1 MTPLP
6 GGRNT
11 IERIARLGYGARG
24 IVYIV
29 VGALA
34 LLAAIGQG
42 GRAGNSKD
50 ALRAVLGGPFGAV
63 LVGLIAL
70 GLAGFALWRLVEG
83 VTDADRRGTSAKG
96 LAVRGAHLISAAIY
110 LGLAVSAA
118 SLSLGLGMSGGDGVH
133 DGTAWLLSKPFGR
146 WLVALGGL
154 GVIGGGFGFL
164 GKGILSKAWK
174 GDVTDR
180 LALDARARD
189 RWAGPVGRF
198 GYAARGIAFLIIG
211 GFLVAA
217 AWHQRSSEAK
227 GLAEAF
233 ALLRAQPYGWIL
245 LAVVGSGHAAF
256 GVFGL
261 IQARYRRIDAPDI
274 DRVDDAA
281 GAAVRAL
288 T

>member
-1 MTPLP
+1 MRTLP
-6 GGRNT
+6 GGRNA
-11 IERIARLGYGARG
+11 IERIARFGYGARG
-24 IVYIV
+24 VVYIV

-34 LLAAIGQG
+34 LLAALGHGGQ
-42 GRAGNSKD
+42 AGDSKD
-50 ALRAVLGGPFGAV
+50 ALRAVMAGPFGAAV
-63 LVGLIAL
+63 VGLIAL

-83 VTDADRRGTSAKG
+83 ITDADRRGTSAKG
-96 LAVRGAHLISAAIY
+96 LAVRGAHLISAGLY
-110 LGLAVSAA
+110 LGLAASAA

-146 WLVALGGL
+146 WLVALVGL
-154 GVIGGGFGFL
+154 AVVGGGFGFL
-164 GKGILSKAWK
+164 GKAWR

-189 RWAGPVGRF
+189 RWAGPIGRF
-198 GYAARGIAFLIIG
+198 GYAARGLAFLIIG

-217 AWHQRSSEAK
+217 AWHQRSSDAK

-245 LAVVGSGHAAF
+245 LGLVAAGHAAF
-256 GVFGL
+256 GAFGL
-261 IQARYRRIDAPDI
+261 IQARYRLIDAPDI

-281 GAAVRAL
+281 GAAARAL
-288 T
+288 G

>member
-1 MTPLP
+1 MRPVP

-11 IERIARLGYGARG
+11 IERIARFGYGARG
-24 IVYIV
+24 TVYVV

-42 GRAGNSKD
+42 GRAGDSKD
-50 ALRAVLGGPFGAV
+50 ALRAVLAGPFGAV
-63 LVGLIAL
+63 VVGLIAL
-70 GLAGFALWRLVEG
+70 GLAGFALWRFVEG

-96 LAVRGAHLISAAIY
+96 LAVRGAHLVSAAIY
-110 LGLAVSAA
+110 IGLAVSAA
-118 SLSLGLGMSGGDGVH
+118 SLSLGLGMSGGDGMH

-154 GVIGGGFGFL
+154 CVIGGGFGFL
-164 GKGILSKAWK
+164 GKAWR

-180 LALDARARD
+180 LALDAEARE

-217 AWHQRSSEAK
+217 AWHQRSSDAK
-227 GLAEAF
+227 GLTEAF

-245 LAVVGSGHAAF
+245 LGLVAAGHAAF
-256 GVFGL
+256 GAFGL
-261 IQARYRRIDAPDI
+261 IQARYRHIDAPDI

-288 T
+288 S

>member
-1 MTPLP
+1 MTPFP

-24 IVYIV
+24 VVYCV

-42 GRAGNSKD
+42 GRAGDSKD

-83 VTDADRRGTSAKG
+83 VTDADRRGNSAKG

-110 LGLAVSAA
+110 FGLAVSAA

-133 DGTAWLLSKPFGR
+133 DGTAWLLAKPFGR
-146 WLVALGGL
+146 WLVALVGL

-164 GKGILSKAWK
+164 GKAWR
-174 GDVTDR
+174 GDVTER
-180 LALDARARD
+180 LSLDAQARD
-189 RWAGPVGRF
+189 RWAGPIGRF

-217 AWHQRSSEAK
+217 AWHQRSSDAK
-227 GLAEAF
+227 GLTEAF

-245 LAVVGSGHAAF
+245 LALVGAGHAAF
-256 GVFGL
+256 GAFGL
-261 IQARYRRIDAPDI
+261 IQARYRHIDAPDI

>member
-1 MTPLP
+1 MTPVP

-11 IERIARLGYGARG
+11 IERIARFGYGARG
-24 IVYIV
+24 IVYVV

-42 GRAGNSKD
+42 GRAGDSKD
-50 ALRAVLGGPFGAV
+50 ALRAVLNGPFGVV

-96 LAVRGAHLISAAIY
+96 LAVRGAHLISAVIY

-133 DGTAWLLSKPFGR
+133 DGTAWLLAKPFGR
-146 WLVALGGL
+146 WLVALVGL

-164 GKGILSKAWK
+164 GKAWR

-180 LALDARARD
+180 LALDAQARD

-217 AWHQRSSEAK
+217 AWHQRSSDAK

-245 LAVVGSGHAAF
+245 LALVAAGHAAF
-256 GVFGL
+256 GAFGL
-261 IQARYRRIDAPDI
+261 IQARYRHIHAPDI

-288 T
+288 R

>member
-24 IVYIV
+24 AVYVV

-34 LLAAIGQG
+34 LLAAVGQG
-42 GRAGNSKD
+42 GRAGDSKD
-50 ALRAVLGGPFGAV
+50 ALRAVLAGPFGAV
-63 LVGLIAL
+63 VVGLIAL
-70 GLAGFALWRLVEG
+70 GLLGFAIWRLVEA

-96 LAVRGAHLISAAIY
+96 LAVRGAHLISAGLY
-110 LGLAVSAA
+110 LALAASAA
-118 SLSLGLGMSGGDGVH
+118 SLSLGLGMSGGDGMH
-133 DGTAWLLSKPFGR
+133 DWTAWLL
-146 WLVALGGL
+146 ALGGL
-154 GVIGGGFGFL
+154 AVVGGGFGFL
-164 GKGILSKAWK
+164 GKAWR

-180 LALDARARD
+180 LALDARARE
-189 RWAGPVGRF
+189 RWAGPIGRF
-198 GYAARGIAFLIIG
+198 GYAARGLAFLIIG

-217 AWHQRSSEAK
+217 AWHQRSSDAK

-233 ALLRAQPYGWIL
+233 ALLRAQPYGWVL
-245 LAVVGSGHAAF
+245 LGLVAAGHAAF
-256 GVFGL
+256 GAFGL
-261 IQARYRRIDAPDI
+261 IQARYRHIDAPDI

>member
-1 MTPLP
+1 MRPLP

-11 IERIARLGYGARG
+11 IERIARFGYGARG

-42 GRAGNSKD
+42 GRAGDSKD
-50 ALRAVLGGPFGAV
+50 ALRAVLSGPFGAV
-63 LVGLIAL
+63 LVGVIAL

-118 SLSLGLGMSGGDGVH
+118 SLSLGLGMSGGDGMH
-133 DGTAWLLSKPFGR
+133 DGTAWLLAKPYGR

-164 GKGILSKAWK
+164 GKAWR

-180 LALDARARD
+180 LALDAQARD
-189 RWAGPVGRF
+189 RWAGPIGRF

-217 AWHQRSSEAK
+217 AWHQRSSDAK
-227 GLAEAF
+227 GLTEAF

-245 LAVVGSGHAAF
+245 LGLVAAGHAAF
-256 GVFGL
+256 GAFGL
-261 IQARYRRIDAPDI
+261 IQARYRHIDAPDI

>member
-24 IVYIV
+24 AVYVV

-34 LLAAIGQG
+34 LLAAVGQG
-42 GRAGNSKD
+42 GRAGDSKD
-50 ALRAVLGGPFGAV
+50 ALRAVLAGPFGAV
-63 LVGLIAL
+63 VVGLIAL
-70 GLAGFALWRLVEG
+70 GLLGFAFWRLVEA

-96 LAVRGAHLISAAIY
+96 LAVRGAHLISAGLY
-110 LGLAVSAA
+110 LGLAASAA
-118 SLSLGLGMSGGDGVH
+118 SLSLGLGMSGGDGMH
-133 DGTAWLLSKPFGR
+133 DWTAWLLGKPFGR

-154 GVIGGGFGFL
+154 AVAGGGFGFL
-164 GKGILSKAWK
+164 GKAWR

-180 LALDARARD
+180 LALDARARE
-189 RWAGPVGRF
+189 RWAGPIGRF
-198 GYAARGIAFLIIG
+198 GYAARGLAFLIIG

-217 AWHQRSSEAK
+217 AWHQRSSDAK

-233 ALLRAQPYGWIL
+233 ALLRAQPYGWVL
-245 LAVVGSGHAAF
+245 LGLVAAGHAAF
-256 GVFGL
+256 GAFGL
-261 IQARYRRIDAPDI
+261 IQACYRHIDAPDI

-281 GAAVRAL
+281 GAAARAL

>member
-1 MTPLP
+1 MSTLP

-24 IVYIV
+24 AVYGV

-34 LLAAIGQG
+34 LLAALGHG
-42 GRAGNSKD
+42 GRAGDSKD
-50 ALRAVLGGPFGAV
+50 ALRFVLAGPFGVV

-70 GLAGFALWRLVEG
+70 GLLGFALWRFVEA
-83 VTDADRRGTSAKG
+83 VTDADRRGSSAKG
-96 LAVRGAHLISAAIY
+96 LAVRGAHLISAALY
-110 LGLAVSAA
+110 LGLAASAA
-118 SLSLGLGMSGGDGVH
+118 SLSLGLGMRGGDGMH
-133 DGTAWLLSKPFGR
+133 DWTAWLLAKPFGR

-154 GVIGGGFGFL
+154 AIAGGGFGFI
-164 GKGILSKAWK
+164 GKAWR

-180 LALDARARD
+180 LALDAAARE
-189 RWAGPVGRF
+189 RWAGPIGRF
-198 GYAARGIAFLIIG
+198 GYAARGLAFLIIG

-233 ALLRAQPYGWIL
+233 TLLRAQPYGWIL
-245 LAVVGSGHAAF
+245 LGLVAAGHAAF
-256 GVFGL
+256 GAFGL

-281 GAAVRAL
+281 GAAARAL

>member
-1 MTPLP
+1 MRPLP

-11 IERIARLGYGARG
+11 IERIARFGYGARG

-42 GRAGNSKD
+42 GRAGDSKD
-50 ALRAVLGGPFGAV
+50 ALRAVLSGPFGAV
-63 LVGLIAL
+63 LVGVIAL

-96 LAVRGAHLISAAIY
+96 LAVRGAHLISAVIY

-118 SLSLGLGMSGGDGVH
+118 SLSLGLGMSGGDGMH
-133 DGTAWLLSKPFGR
+133 DGTAWLLAKPYGR

-164 GKGILSKAWK
+164 GKAWR

-180 LALDARARD
+180 LALDTQARD
-189 RWAGPVGRF
+189 RWAGPVGRS

-217 AWHQRSSEAK
+217 AWHQRSSDAK
-227 GLAEAF
+227 GLTEAF

-245 LAVVGSGHAAF
+245 LGLVAAGHAAF
-256 GVFGL
+256 GAFGL
-261 IQARYRRIDAPDI
+261 IQARYRHIDAPDI

>member
-1 MTPLP
+1 MRTLP
-6 GGRNT
+6 GGRNA
-11 IERIARLGYGARG
+11 IERIARFGYGARG
-24 IVYIV
+24 VVYIV

-34 LLAAIGQG
+34 LLAALGHG
-42 GRAGNSKD
+42 GRAGDSKD
-50 ALRAVLGGPFGAV
+50 ALRAVMAGPFGAAV
-63 LVGLIAL
+63 VGLIAL

-83 VTDADRRGTSAKG
+83 ITDADRRGTSAKG
-96 LAVRGAHLISAAIY
+96 LAVRGAHLISAGLY
-110 LGLAVSAA
+110 LGLAASAA

-146 WLVALGGL
+146 WLVALVGL
-154 GVIGGGFGFL
+154 AVVGGGFGFL
-164 GKGILSKAWK
+164 GKAWR

-189 RWAGPVGRF
+189 RWAGPIGRF
-198 GYAARGIAFLIIG
+198 GYAARGLAFLIIG

-217 AWHQRSSEAK
+217 AWHQRSSDAK

-245 LAVVGSGHAAF
+245 LGLVAAGHAAF
-256 GVFGL
+256 GAFGL
-261 IQARYRRIDAPDI
+261 IQARYRHIDAPDI

-281 GAAVRAL
+281 GAAARAL
-288 T
+288 G

>member
-1 MTPLP
+1 MRPLP

-11 IERIARLGYGARG
+11 IERIARFGYGARG

-42 GRAGNSKD
+42 GRAGDSKD
-50 ALRAVLGGPFGAV
+50 ALRAVLSGPFGAV
-63 LVGLIAL
+63 LVGVIAL

-96 LAVRGAHLISAAIY
+96 LAVRGAHLISAVIY

-133 DGTAWLLSKPFGR
+133 DGTAWLLAKPFGR
-146 WLVALGGL
+146 WLVALVGL

-164 GKGILSKAWK
+164 GKAWR

-180 LALDARARD
+180 LALDAQARD

-217 AWHQRSSEAK
+217 AWHQRSSDAK

-245 LAVVGSGHAAF
+245 LALVAAGHAAF
-256 GVFGL
+256 GAFGL
-261 IQARYRRIDAPDI
+261 IQARYRHIDAPDI

-288 T
+288 R

>member
-1 MTPLP
+1 MRTLP
-6 GGRNT
+6 GGRNA
-11 IERIARLGYGARG
+11 IERIARFGYGARG
-24 IVYIV
+24 VVYIV

-34 LLAAIGQG
+34 LLAALGHG
-42 GRAGNSKD
+42 GRAGDSKD
-50 ALRAVLGGPFGAV
+50 ALRAVMAGPFGAAV
-63 LVGLIAL
+63 VGLIAL

-83 VTDADRRGTSAKG
+83 ITDADRRGTSAKG
-96 LAVRGAHLISAAIY
+96 LAVRGAHLISAGLY
-110 LGLAVSAA
+110 LGLAASAA

-146 WLVALGGL
+146 WLVALVGL
-154 GVIGGGFGFL
+154 AVVGGGFGFL
-164 GKGILSKAWK
+164 GKAWR

-189 RWAGPVGRF
+189 RWAGPIGRF
-198 GYAARGIAFLIIG
+198 GYAARGLAFLIIG

-217 AWHQRSSEAK
+217 AWHQRSSDAK

-245 LAVVGSGHAAF
+245 LGLVAAGHAAF
-256 GVFGL
+256 GAFGL
-261 IQARYRRIDAPDI
+261 IQARYRLIDAPDI

-281 GAAVRAL
+281 GAAARAL
-288 T
+288 G

>member
-1 MTPLP
+1 MTPLS

-24 IVYIV
+24 IVYGV

-34 LLAAIGQG
+34 LLAALGQG
-42 GRAGNSKD
+42 GRVGDSKD
-50 ALRAVLGGPFGAV
+50 ALRTVLAGPFGAV

-70 GLAGFALWRLVEG
+70 GLVGFAVWRLVEG
-83 VTDADRRGTSAKG
+83 VTDADRRGSSAKG
-96 LAVRGAHLISAAIY
+96 LAVRGAHLISAALY

-118 SLSLGLGMSGGDGVH
+118 SLSLGLGMSGGDGMH
-133 DGTAWLLSKPFGR
+133 DGTAWLLAKPFGR
-146 WLVALGGL
+146 WLVALGGVA
-154 GVIGGGFGFL
+154 VIGGGFGFL
-164 GKGILSKAWK
+164 GKAWK

-180 LALDARARD
+180 LALDAQARA

-217 AWHQRSSEAK
+217 AWHQRSSDAK

-245 LAVVGSGHAAF
+245 LGLVGAGHAAF
-256 GVFGL
+256 GAFGL
-261 IQARYRRIDAPDI
+261 IQARYRHIDAPDI

>member
-1 MTPLP
+1 MRQLP

-24 IVYIV
+24 AVYIV

-34 LLAAIGQG
+34 LLAALGHG
-42 GRAGNSKD
+42 GRAGDSKD
-50 ALRAVLGGPFGAV
+50 ALRFVLAGPFGVV

-70 GLAGFALWRLVEG
+70 GLLGFALWRLVEG
-83 VTDADRRGTSAKG
+83 ITDADRRGTSAKG
-96 LAVRGAHLISAAIY
+96 LAVRGAHLISAVLY
-110 LGLAVSAA
+110 LGLAASAA
-118 SLSLGLGMSGGDGVH
+118 SLSLGLGMSGGDGMH
-133 DGTAWLLSKPFGR
+133 DGTAWLLAKPFGR

-154 GVIGGGFGFL
+154 AIVGGGFGFI
-164 GKGILSKAWK
+164 GKAWR

-180 LALDARARD
+180 LALDATARE
-189 RWAGPVGRF
+189 RWAGPIGRF
-198 GYAARGIAFLIIG
+198 GYAARGLAFLIIG

-217 AWHQRSSEAK
+217 AWHQRSSDAK

-233 ALLRAQPYGWIL
+233 ALLRAQPYGSIL
-245 LAVVGSGHAAF
+245 LGLVAAGHAAF
-256 GVFGL
+256 GAFGL

-281 GAAVRAL
+281 GAAARAL

>member
-1 MTPLP
+1 MNPLP

-42 GRAGNSKD
+42 GRAGDSKD

-96 LAVRGAHLISAAIY
+96 LTVRGAHLISAAIY
-110 LGLAVSAA
+110 FGLAVSAA

-133 DGTAWLLSKPFGR
+133 DGTAWLLAKPFGR

-164 GKGILSKAWK
+164 GKAWR

-180 LALDARARD
+180 LSLDAQARD

-227 GLAEAF
+227 GLTEAF

-245 LAVVGSGHAAF
+245 LALVAAGHAAF
-256 GVFGL
+256 GAFGL
-261 IQARYRRIDAPDI
+261 IQARYRHIDAPDI

>member
-24 IVYIV
+24 AVYVV

-34 LLAAIGQG
+34 LLAAVGQG
-42 GRAGNSKD
+42 GRAGDSKD
-50 ALRAVLGGPFGAV
+50 ALRAVLAGPFGAV
-63 LVGLIAL
+63 VVGLIAL
-70 GLAGFALWRLVEG
+70 GLLGFAVWRLVEA

-96 LAVRGAHLISAAIY
+96 LAVRGAHLISAGLY
-110 LGLAVSAA
+110 LGLAASAA
-118 SLSLGLGMSGGDGVH
+118 SLSLGLGMSGGDGMH
-133 DGTAWLLSKPFGR
+133 DWTAWLLAKPFGR

-154 GVIGGGFGFL
+154 AVVGGGFGFL
-164 GKGILSKAWK
+164 GKAWR

-180 LALDARARD
+180 LALDARARE
-189 RWAGPVGRF
+189 RWAGPIGRF
-198 GYAARGIAFLIIG
+198 GYAARGLAFLIIG

-217 AWHQRSSEAK
+217 AWHQRSSDAK

-245 LAVVGSGHAAF
+245 LGLVAAGHAAF
-256 GVFGL
+256 GAFGL
-261 IQARYRRIDAPDI
+261 IQARYRHIDAPDI

>member
-1 MTPLP
+1 MKTLP
-6 GGRNT
+6 GGRNA
-11 IERIARLGYGARG
+11 IERIARFGYGARG
-24 IVYIV
+24 VVYIV

-34 LLAAIGQG
+34 LLAALGHG
-42 GRAGNSKD
+42 GRAGDSKD
-50 ALRAVLGGPFGAV
+50 ALRAVMAGPFGAAV
-63 LVGLIAL
+63 VGLIAL

-83 VTDADRRGTSAKG
+83 ITDADRRGTSAKG
-96 LAVRGAHLISAAIY
+96 LAVRGAHLISAGLY
-110 LGLAVSAA
+110 LGLAASAA

-146 WLVALGGL
+146 WLVALVGL
-154 GVIGGGFGFL
+154 AVVGGGFGFL
-164 GKGILSKAWK
+164 GKAWR

-189 RWAGPVGRF
+189 RWAGPIGRF
-198 GYAARGIAFLIIG
+198 GYAARGLAFLIIG

-217 AWHQRSSEAK
+217 AWHQRSSDAK

-245 LAVVGSGHAAF
+245 LGLVAAGHAAF
-256 GVFGL
+256 GAFGL
-261 IQARYRRIDAPDI
+261 IQARYRHIDAPDI

-281 GAAVRAL
+281 GAAARAL
-288 T
+288 G